1 MPILGVIVNHPSP
14 PQLCEVLRWF
24 ALVSRVGDPVGQ
36 AVPLVLD
43 IARAD
48 DVEAALDALRALP
61 GVLSVGLAF
70 ADLSDEVRA

>member
-14 PQLCEVLRWF
+14 PDLCEVLRWF
-24 ALVSRVGDPVGQ
+24 ALVSRVGDPVGP

-43 IARAD
+43 LAHSD

-61 GVLSVGLAF
+61 NVVSVGLAF
-70 ADLSDEVRA
+70 ADFSDEARA